1 MTLWFLREL
10 RALRGGKSSFIIS
23 KKNHNEGPNNM
34 LSEKGPQGPKVNV
47 EPLSLD
53 KIAIISELS
62 NLIWP
67 QKGAKNTN
75 IKLQGL

>member
-34 LSEKGPQGPKVNV
+34 CQKKALKGLK
-47 EPLSLD
+47 
-53 KIAIISELS
+53 
-62 NLIWP
+62 
-67 QKGAKNTN
+67 
-75 IKLQGL
+75 